1 MEINLLFAIFLY
13 NENENAT
20 SEDCSC
26 IKVHPYNHVDA
37 KSYN

>member
-1 MEINLLFAIFLY
+1 MEINLLFATFLY

-20 SEDCSC
+20 SEDSSC
-26 IKVHPYNHVDA
+26 IKVHPYNYVGA